1 MSVSEAELAAL
12 IAGLTG
18 ATAAPVAEMPA
29 PVPVPVPT
37 PTPDG
42 PPPSTLAELRQVLM
56 DYEASR
62 PRSMQKALGP
72 SELGTPCQAQ
82 IARKLAGCPRRP
94 VTAPTWAPWC
104 GTQVHDGME
113 KKIIPFWNDQLSWE
127 RWLAEARLTVHP
139 GVDGVDAIEGNSD
152 AYDTRYGMV
161 VDWKYVGKTALQKLQ
176 RALRMGKPPAEQ
188 VSTEYRTQAHL
199 YGYGQERAGR
209 DVKWV
214 RLVLLAR
221 SYDYDESGEWTEA
234 YQPEIAVA
242 AIDRYFATCD
252 LLSALDVEHH
262 PEMIAAVPT
271 APSRDAC
278 KWCAFSKPG
287 KPNNWDGCPGDRT
300 IDKVIANAGAGII
313 A

>member
-1 MSVSEAELAAL
+1 VSVSEAELAAL

-18 ATAAPVAEMPA
+18 AAATPVAPVAETPEPA
-29 PVPVPVPT
+29 

-104 GTQVHDGME
+104 GTQVHSGME
-113 KKIIPFWNDQLSWE
+113 KVIAHWNRQLGRE
-127 RWLAEARLTVHP
+127 RWLAEARLVIHP
-139 GVDGVDAIEGNSD
+139 GTDGSGSDAIRGSSD
-152 AYDTRYGMV
+152 AYDQDLSMV
-161 VDWKYVGKTALQKLQ
+161 VDWKYVGKTALTQLQ
-176 RALRMGKPPAEQ
+176 RGQRMGKPTEGQ
-188 VSTEYRTQAHL
+188 VSQEYRTQAHL

-221 SYDYDESGEWTEA
+221 SHDYDESGEWTER
-234 YQPEIAVA
+234 YRPEIAVA
-242 AIDRYFATCD
+242 ALDRYFATID
-252 LLSALDVEHH
+252 LLNALGVANNHD
-262 PEMIAAVPT
+262 MIAAVPT
-271 APSRDAC
+271 AASRDAC
-278 KWCAFSKPG
+278 KWCPFNRPG
-287 KPNNWDGCPGDRT
+287 QSNSWDGCPGDRT
-300 IDKVIANAGAGII
+300 LERVVANATAGII